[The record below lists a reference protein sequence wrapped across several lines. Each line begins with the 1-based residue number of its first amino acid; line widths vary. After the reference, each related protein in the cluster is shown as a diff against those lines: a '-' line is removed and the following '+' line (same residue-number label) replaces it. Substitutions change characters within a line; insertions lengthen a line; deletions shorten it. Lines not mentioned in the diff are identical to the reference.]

1 MSLLSATANLRH
13 NGRRPGRMASAAS
26 YRSNER
32 QFGRAGGPS
41 LMLRTSSLLPH
52 DGRRKG
58 SFGRKLPKQRTAVWA
73 GRRPFADAQDKLAPA
88 PRRPAERELRQ
99 EATEATKATRR
110 GRDRNVAPTGAATA
124 GGHGRTR
131 PTPDGDGSRQKCSR
145 RLGQVTTHS
154 PHLRQSGRGR
164 VVSSRRWP
172 TRVRFMGQ
180 ACSQAR
186 HSTQPSSILRGAR
199 LPPRVS

>member
-1 MSLLSATANLRH
+1 MGGVSGLREPFAQARNKLAAEAMERGRDRNVAPIRHGEPPAQWQTA
-13 NGRRPGRMASAAS
+13 GADG
-26 YRSNER
+26 
-32 QFGRAGGPS
+32 FGS
-41 LMLRTSSLLPH
+41 
-52 DGRRKG
+52 
-58 SFGRKLPKQRTAVWA
+58 KLPKQRTAVWA